1 MTVRVELFGRAAS
14 QSGEREVAL
23 EVTEGATLRDVAL
36 ALVARYPVLDWIPTL
51 CRPALN
57 LEYSRWEQPVAAG
70 DEVSFIPPVS
80 GG

>member
-1 MTVRVELFGRAAS
+1 MKVKVELFGRASS
-14 QSGEREVAL
+14 QTGEREAVV
-23 EVTEGATLRDVAL
+23 EVPEGANLREVAL
-36 ALVARYPVLDWIPTL
+36 ALVARYPVLEWIPSL

-57 LEYSRWEQPVAAG
+57 LEYSQWEQPVAEG